1 MSTSRYRSR
10 RHPGPVEPV
19 GPCTRSTCRAPLHG
33 AEIGPA
39 PASPG
44 QGGGP
49 ARKAGGFAKSVSML
63 QWRISAQCLFSEN
76 LSVGGRI
83 GAPFFAQKVGRGVQK
98 GPRWARRAVGRGR
111 GGASV
116 SKNIRLQ
123 HEATF
128 LRFRHVTS
136 WPLFFHGEI
145 SRSTCL
151 LRLPSYC
158 CHCRLQTPLA
168 RLCPRVSPPAAQT
181 CVPPAL
187 RN

>member
-1 MSTSRYRSR
+1 MHAKHLQGAPAGCRNWPRSCLARPGGRAGAQNWRFRKIGFYAPVAHLRSVPLFRESLSWRPDRRALLCSESREGGTKRAPVGASR
-10 RHPGPVEPV
+10 RW
-19 GPCTRSTCRAPLHG
+19 AG
-33 AEIGPA
+33 A
-39 PASPG
+39 
-44 QGGGP
+44 
-49 ARKAGGFAKSVSML
+49 
-63 QWRISAQCLFSEN
+63 
-76 LSVGGRI
+76 
-83 GAPFFAQKVGRGVQK
+83 
-98 GPRWARRAVGRGR
+98 RGR
-111 GGASV
+111 FAPV

-151 LRLPSYC
+151 LQLPSYC

-168 RLCPRVSPPAAQT
+168 PLCPRVSPPAAQT